1 MRIVA
6 IAAAV
11 ASLMLAGCDSPSAT
25 GPEAV
30 DEAFF
35 DGAPLDVSAVES
47 GDPAGFRDVPDGL
60 AGFGGLWFD
69 RSCNLHVVLTADGDA
84 VSIEEA
90 LTRLFRRR
98 LAASPRCPEGA
109 GIILHRGQFTYS
121 ELSRWLR
128 AMRPL
133 AGIRGV
139 RGIALNIPANRIVV
153 GVANRDVADAVNDA
167 LRRLGV
173 PHSAIAF
180 RVVGS

>member
-11 ASLMLAGCDSPSAT
+11 ASLMLAGCDSPSAP

-30 DEAFF
+30 NEAFF
-35 DGAPLDVSAVES
+35 DGAPLDGYALES

-69 RSCNLHVVLTADGDA
+69 RRCNLHVVMTANGDA
-84 VSIEEA
+84 AAIEEA
-90 LTRLFRRR
+90 LTHLFRRR

-109 GIILHRGQFTYS
+109 GILLHRGQFTYS
-121 ELSRWLR
+121 ELTRWLR

-133 AGIRGV
+133 AEIRGV
-139 RGIALNIPANRIVV
+139 RGIALNVPANRIVV
-153 GVANRDVADAVNDA
+153 GVASRHVADAVNEA
-167 LRRLGV
+167 LRRLGI

-180 RVVGS
+180 RVAGS